1 MLLKTSSSLKALQD
15 VVALKAERLQVDELV
30 LGLKDVEC
38 GLHWKANQQSIV
50 ELNASVH
57 ELHRQLGLKAEKD
70 SVEQS
75 KAEIVRVEEQLI
87 TKAGQQES
95 HEMGTRLLAVER
107 LVSQK
112 ADFSSLNDTRARF
125 LSLEV
130 NVEQKADKQEIGE
143 VNSTVNS
150 LREWT
155 SRKVDQLI
163 SDFSQRPEA
172 EALVAAEAAL
182 ERLRQ
187 VSALKMDAE
196 TATLQFDEVT
206 RKLEDVRSDL
216 VRQLGCKVELA
227 SFEETVES
235 LARNTS
241 SMGSPAG
248 GSQRSSAYPS
258 SAGSLS
264 TTDSAAG
271 RRSGKT
277 LLRSGVST
285 PRSGRPG
292 LKV

>member
-57 ELHRQLGLKAEKD
+57 ELHRQLGLKAEKE

-75 KAEIVRVEEQLI
+75 KVEIVRVEEQLI

-235 LARNTS
+235 LARNS
-241 SMGSPAG
+241 SIGSPAA

-264 TTDSAAG
+264 TVDSAAG